1 MDRFVISPSHSDPL
15 HLDPGD
21 RVLYRSSGAIIAL
34 PPKSLDILV
43 VLVESAGQV
52 VSRESLRQRVW
63 DDAFVEEAN
72 ITKNISVLRSTLREH
87 LDGADTIKTLSKRGY
102 QFTAPVVLESSL
114 LSANRTVGPA
124 AQGPAAEAAKPL
136 PSERAVWLTLTALV
150 VVAVAVGALL
160 EHLRSRPAPRIE
172 ANIRPS
178 VAVLEFKNLSDQSA
192 NDWLGTAL
200 EETLGADLARSN
212 GVRIVSADRSA
223 QVEQDMKLAQMR
235 SYDVPTVKALGRSL
249 NSDMVLA
256 GFYLPLGD
264 EVRLD
269 LQLRNTGTGAVVGS
283 FSQTTA
289 KDHLAEMIAEAG
301 TSLRHDLN
309 LPALPAAMS
318 SGLPQQDGLREYAE
332 GLQLIRTGHPD
343 QAQPLLSKAVLA
355 SPESPLSHSALA
367 AAWYA
372 LGFEDRA
379 GAEAKFALDHSGAL
393 PNEERLTLQAKAYRI
408 LRDWPHSIATYTALR
423 RQYPDNYDYTLGLA
437 AVLEDSGKPRD
448 GLELLRDLV
457 AHSKAAAN
465 DIRVLHAEVNQTS
478 GLAEWRA
485 MLVYTGQELRL
496 ARAENSEYYESD
508 ALSFEGFAWLSL
520 GDSAHARADYAEAE
534 RICTESHDEAGLA
547 LVLNLEAMLQI
558 QDSDPAATATLH
570 HALELAEHMGSR
582 KLVLQVLNNLGN
594 NCYYQQDYAC
604 ARRYYLQMMDVG
616 QQTHSVNRV
625 ADAELNLSVIAGIFG
640 KFEQQIDYANQ
651 ALVIAHQMNDL
662 ESTSSALSHIASAE
676 CALGNLNASLA
687 DYQKA
692 LDAAKSLS
700 ESALIVDT
708 LQQMAEVEMSAGNLD
723 AAQQLIDQGIAMHID
738 SKPERN
744 DLTLKAAELQ
754 IEEGHPEEA
763 DGPITPLA
771 TGYNTTDPAAEAYR
785 LLAKSA
791 LLRGDLPHARADISK
806 ALVLDRRSADTSDNL
821 LPSSILAARIEAASG
836 QTSKAYAEL
845 PALLRSARQ
854 LKDLPL
860 QLEIRLRQ
868 GEFEMQ
874 LGRKAQAAKTLQS
887 VQTEATQH
895 GFGLLAQKAHRSLSS
910 EQASKLAV

>member
-1 MDRFVISPSHSDPL
+1 
-15 HLDPGD
+15 
-21 RVLYRSSGAIIAL
+21 
-34 PPKSLDILV
+34 
-43 VLVESAGQV
+43 
-52 VSRESLRQRVW
+52 
-63 DDAFVEEAN
+63 
-72 ITKNISVLRSTLREH
+72 
-87 LDGADTIKTLSKRGY
+87 
-102 QFTAPVVLESSL
+102 
-114 LSANRTVGPA
+114 
-124 AQGPAAEAAKPL
+124 
-136 PSERAVWLTLTALV
+136 
-150 VVAVAVGALL
+150 
-160 EHLRSRPAPRIE
+160 
-172 ANIRPS
+172 
-178 VAVLEFKNLSDQSA
+178 
-192 NDWLGTAL
+192 
-200 EETLGADLARSN
+200 
-212 GVRIVSADRSA
+212 
-223 QVEQDMKLAQMR
+223 
-235 SYDVPTVKALGRSL
+235 
-249 NSDMVLA
+249 
-256 GFYLPLGD
+256 
-264 EVRLD
+264 
-269 LQLRNTGTGAVVGS
+269 
-283 FSQTTA
+283 
-289 KDHLAEMIAEAG
+289 
-301 TSLRHDLN
+301 
-309 LPALPAAMS
+309 MS

-423 RQYPDNYDYTLGLA
+423 RQYP
-437 AVLEDSGKPRD
+437 GKPRD

-676 CALGNLNASLA
+676 CALGNLKRVGA
-687 DYQKA
+687 DRRY
-692 LDAAKSLS
+692 
-700 ESALIVDT
+700 
-708 LQQMAEVEMSAGNLD
+708 
-723 AAQQLIDQGIAMHID
+723 IA
-738 SKPERN
+738 
-744 DLTLKAAELQ
+744 
-754 IEEGHPEEA
+754 A
-763 DGPITPLA
+763 DGGGRDVSRQSGCGAA
-771 TGYNTTDPAAEAYR
+771 TYRPGHRDAYR
-785 LLAKSA
+785 L
-791 LLRGDLPHARADISK
+791 
-806 ALVLDRRSADTSDNL
+806 
-821 LPSSILAARIEAASG
+821 
-836 QTSKAYAEL
+836 
-845 PALLRSARQ
+845 
-854 LKDLPL
+854 
-860 QLEIRLRQ
+860 
-868 GEFEMQ
+868 
-874 LGRKAQAAKTLQS
+874 QA
-887 VQTEATQH
+887 
-895 GFGLLAQKAHRSLSS
+895 
-910 EQASKLAV
+910 